1 MARVILY
8 RDYNFQGP
16 TKEVTTAAD
25 LKDFND
31 ETSSIVVLDGNWQF
45 YANYDFNDLR
55 ATLIP
60 GVYPSV
66 DAVGISNDT
75 LSSLRPLS

>member
-1 MARVILY
+1 MARAILY

-16 TKEVTTAAD
+16 TKEVTGATN
-25 LKDFND
+25 LTDFND
-31 ETSSIVVLDGNWQF
+31 QTSSIVVLDGNWQF
-45 YANYDFNDLR
+45 YKNYNYDDLE

-66 DAVGISNDT
+66 DAVGIPNDT
-75 LSSLRPLS
+75 LSSVRPLG

>member
-1 MARVILY
+1 MARAILY

-16 TKEVTTAAD
+16 IKEVTEATN
-25 LKDFND
+25 LNDFND
-31 ETSSIVVLDGNWQF
+31 QTSSIVVLDGNWQF
-45 YANYDFNDLR
+45 YANYNFDDLR

-75 LSSLRPLS
+75 LSSLRPLG

>member
-1 MARVILY
+1 MPRVILY

-16 TKEVTTAAD
+16 TKEVTTATD
-25 LKDFND
+25 LRDFND
-31 ETSSIVVLDGNWQF
+31 ETSSIVVLEGNWQF
-45 YANYDFNDLR
+45 FANYNFDELR

-66 DAVGISNDT
+66 DAIGIANDT
-75 LSSLRPLS
+75 LSSLRPLN

>member
-8 RDYNFQGP
+8 RDYNFQGT
-16 TKEVTTAAD
+16 TKEVTSPTD

-31 ETSSIVVLDGNWQF
+31 QTSSIVVLDGNWQF
-45 YANYDFNDLR
+45 YMNYGFDDLR

-66 DAVGISNDT
+66 DAIGIPNDT

>member
-1 MARVILY
+1 MPRVILY

-16 TKEVTTAAD
+16 AKEVTSATD
-25 LKDFND
+25 LRDFND
-31 ETSSIVVLDGNWQF
+31 QVSSIVVLEGIWQF
-45 YANYDFNDLR
+45 FANYNFDELR

-66 DAVGISNDT
+66 DAVGIANDT
-75 LSSLRPLS
+75 LSSLRPLD

>member
-1 MARVILY
+1 MSRVILY

-16 TKEVTTAAD
+16 TKEVTSATD
-25 LKDFND
+25 LRDFND
-31 ETSSIVVLDGNWQF
+31 QTSSIVVLEGNWQF
-45 YANYDFNDLR
+45 FLNYGFDNLL

-66 DAVGISNDT
+66 DAVGIPNDT
-75 LSSLRPLS
+75 LSSLRPLN